1 MKKIIVFILLIVA
14 SNLISQDNPNK
25 EIIDNRAFYP
35 KQQFISYTVPISV
48 NITTDRNGMAK
59 KTNFKKEDLS
69 LLRQKR
75 LSDYIRKDLIETIF
89 KKIKSGQIS
98 AYDPSSGCGWNLGPS
113 NGFIDCPTKKIDGT
127 FNEEYLKYNYIYKNF
142 DEYNEYIKTDKKIN
156 CEVDDISSITF
167 YENWYFDIALK
178 KPLNK
183 KVLGYTINVLPR
195 NPENN
200 IDYGYKPVPLIYI
213 KCEDVKEKKMNL
225 IAKNYI
231 TSTNI
236 KTKYQDNIY
245 DYSSN
250 NNFNM
255 DFGVY
260 LFSSIINLSQ
270 KPEVYLSKWNIDD
283 IYNNDKGEFP
293 YSEKL
298 SNKEIV
304 SKSGFSYR
312 KYKYDDYEEPLLDEN
327 GYEIYETM
335 YWSYKYWDFIS
346 LGFVEN
352 WFFDSETLSISKD
365 VKGFMPAVESQT
377 QYLGPKELF
386 YIKF

>member
-1 MKKIIVFILLIVA
+1 MLIVA

>member
-1 MKKIIVFILLIVA
+1 
-14 SNLISQDNPNK
+14 
-25 EIIDNRAFYP
+25 
-35 KQQFISYTVPISV
+35 
-48 NITTDRNGMAK
+48 
-59 KTNFKKEDLS
+59 
-69 LLRQKR
+69 
-75 LSDYIRKDLIETIF
+75 
-89 KKIKSGQIS
+89 
-98 AYDPSSGCGWNLGPS
+98 
-113 NGFIDCPTKKIDGT
+113 
-127 FNEEYLKYNYIYKNF
+127 
-142 DEYNEYIKTDKKIN
+142 
-156 CEVDDISSITF
+156 
-167 YENWYFDIALK
+167 
-178 KPLNK
+178 
-183 KVLGYTINVLPR
+183 
-195 NPENN
+195 
-200 IDYGYKPVPLIYI
+200 
-213 KCEDVKEKKMNL
+213 
-225 IAKNYI
+225 
-231 TSTNI
+231 
-236 KTKYQDNIY
+236 
-245 DYSSN
+245 
-250 NNFNM
+250 M

>member
-1 MKKIIVFILLIVA
+1 LLIVA

>member
-1 MKKIIVFILLIVA
+1 LLIVA

-255 DFGVY
+255 DFRVY